1 LALERSSV
9 SNCSCSSWYA
19 VDISCNTSA
28 SCAYPYF
35 PILNPSCLGRGDT
48 CNNCCHKFN
57 IVGTVLLCNKDV
69 IILSEIY
76 IMVLDPSLLQSVDN
90 PLNLYAIVDTHLTM
104 LYNEIRNSD
113 DVPYP
118 ERYRRLKIIKHV
130 LDLLGL
136 VTDDTEFQVE
146 EDEGLR
152 LISFDLDGY
161 NILIEEGM
169 SKNKTYLLVGVDG
182 NGVSTDI
189 IITHLDEERYSV
201 GVTYDDEDFNVHYR
215 LAG

>member
-1 LALERSSV
+1 
-9 SNCSCSSWYA
+9 
-19 VDISCNTSA
+19 
-28 SCAYPYF
+28 
-35 PILNPSCLGRGDT
+35 
-48 CNNCCHKFN
+48 
-57 IVGTVLLCNKDV
+57 
-69 IILSEIY
+69 
-76 IMVLDPSLLQSVDN
+76 MVLDPSLLQSVDN